1 MVTVGT
7 GPDDPRVWVQAAYTI
22 LDAVGQASP
31 GDKLPTQKQLAATL
45 GISRSTAGHA
55 YDELTRMRLVH
66 LIPGLG
72 YYPGDRT

>member
-7 GPDDPRVWVQAAYTI
+7 GRDDPRVWVRAAYAI

-55 YDELTRMRLVH
+55 YRELIRMRLVH

-72 YYPGDRT
+72 YYPADRT